1 MVIKTKT
8 LSAMKRFIFLVVLLN
23 ILIIS
28 TNAQNKTK
36 SQLEADFEKFKKER
50 EQDFQD
56 FKQKREAELKKM
68 EQEYLDYYNEMTGLK
83 KHYVEKK
90 EPEKAQTV
98 QDIIDYENTI
108 AKTLGYK
115 IPERVKEKVEA
126 NTKSEVS
133 NKEEVKT
140 DAENVNVEDK
150 KPEVSSSTF
159 KPEAGTRD
167 GIPVLTPLPKRL
179 AKITS
184 PFGVRI
190 HPTLGRPVKH
200 NGVDFGS
207 GRGAEVYAAS
217 SGKVVL
223 AQYNGTYGN
232 YIIIEHNDGTS
243 SVYAH
248 LDKITVSKGSP
259 VRKGDVIGY
268 TGSTGRSTGPHLHY
282 EVRIKG
288 IPVDPKGFLVETK

>member
-1 MVIKTKT
+1 MN
-8 LSAMKRFIFLVVLLN
+8 RFIFFFVLLN
-23 ILIIS
+23 LLGIS
-28 TNAQNKTK
+28 SFAQEKRK
-36 SQLEADFEKFKKER
+36 SQQEADFEKFKRER

-68 EQEYLDYYNEMTGLK
+68 EQDYLDYYNEMTGLK
-83 KHYVEKK
+83 KHYEEKK
-90 EPEKAQTV
+90 EPEKAQAV
-98 QDIIDYENTI
+98 QEIIDYENTI

-115 IPERVKEKVEA
+115 IPERIKEKAKDETTTENPISTNEDIKDA
-126 NTKSEVS
+126 
-133 NKEEVKT
+133 KENIE
-140 DAENVNVEDK
+140 EK
-150 KPEVSSSTF
+150 KEPETPTLTLKADV
-159 KPEAGTRD
+159 GTRD
-167 GIPVLTPLPKRL
+167 GIPVLTPVPKRL

-190 HPTLGRPVKH
+190 HPTLGRPIKH

-207 GRGAEVYAAS
+207 GRGAEVFAAS
-217 SGKVVL
+217 SGKVAL

-248 LDKITVSKGSP
+248 LERITTTKGSP
-259 VRKGDVIGY
+259 VRKGEVIGY

-288 IPVDPKGFLVETK
+288 IPVDPKGYLIEAK

>member
-1 MVIKTKT
+1 
-8 LSAMKRFIFLVVLLN
+8 MKGFIFLVVLLN
-23 ILIIS
+23 VLIVS

-36 SQLEADFEKFKKER
+36 SQQEADFEKFKKER

-56 FKQKREAELKKM
+56 FKRKREAELKKM

-83 KHYVEKK
+83 KHYEEKK

-115 IPERVKEKVEA
+115 IPERINLKPKAETTTENLKPTNTDIKEIH
-126 NTKSEVS
+126 
-133 NKEEVKT
+133 EEVKEPKT
-140 DAENVNVEDK
+140 STVTLKADA
-150 KPEVSSSTF
+150 S
-159 KPEAGTRD
+159 TRD
-167 GIPVLTPLPKRL
+167 GIPVLTPVPKRL

-190 HPTLGRPVKH
+190 HPTLGRPIKH
-200 NGVDFGS
+200 NGVDFGT
-207 GRGAEVYAAS
+207 GRGAEVFASS
-217 SGKVVL
+217 SGKVAL
-223 AQYNGTYGN
+223 AQYNRSYGN

-248 LDKITVSKGSP
+248 LDKILVSKGNI
-259 VRKGDVIGY
+259 VKKGEIIGY
-268 TGSTGRSTGPHLHY
+268 TGSTGRSTRPHLHY

-288 IPVDPKGFLVETK
+288 IPVDPKGYLVETK

>member
-1 MVIKTKT
+1 
-8 LSAMKRFIFLVVLLN
+8 MKRFIFLVVLLN
-23 ILIIS
+23 VLIIS
-28 TNAQNKTK
+28 THAQSKTK
-36 SQLEADFEKFKKER
+36 NQLEADFEKFKKER

-68 EQEYLDYYNEMTGLK
+68 EQEYLNYYNEMTGLK
-83 KHYVEKK
+83 NHYVEKK
-90 EPEKAQTV
+90 EPEKAQSV

-115 IPERVKEKVEA
+115 IPERLNEKVVA
-126 NTKSEVS
+126 NTNHEVPEKVDIKKETENVTVDGKVAEVS
-133 NKEEVKT
+133 T
-140 DAENVNVEDK
+140 
-150 KPEVSSSTF
+150 STF
-159 KPEAGTRD
+159 KPEPGTRD
-167 GIPVLTPLPKRL
+167 GIPVLTPVPKRL
-179 AKITS
+179 SKITS
-184 PFGVRI
+184 SFGVRI
-190 HPTLGRPVKH
+190 HPTLGRPIKH

-223 AQYNGTYGN
+223 AQYNGAYGN
-232 YIIIEHNDGTS
+232 YIIIEHTDGTS

-248 LDKITVSKGSP
+248 LDKITITKGSP
-259 VRKGDVIGY
+259 VKKGQIIGY

-288 IPVDPKGFLVETK
+288 IPVDPKGYLVEAK

>member
-1 MVIKTKT
+1 MN
-8 LSAMKRFIFLVVLLN
+8 RFIFLFVLLN
-23 ILIIS
+23 ILVIN
-28 TNAQNKTK
+28 TFAQEKRK
-36 SQLEADFEKFKKER
+36 SQQEADFEKFKRER
-50 EQDFQD
+50 EQDFQN

-68 EQEYLDYYNEMTGLK
+68 EQDYLDYYNEMTGLK
-83 KHYVEKK
+83 KHYVAAK

-115 IPERVKEKVEA
+115 IPERIKEKPKGETTA
-126 NTKSEVS
+126 ENPKQTNEDAKESI
-133 NKEEVKT
+133 EEVKESET
-140 DAENVNVEDK
+140 PTETLKADAD
-150 KPEVSSSTF
+150 
-159 KPEAGTRD
+159 TRD
-167 GIPVLTPLPKRL
+167 GIPVLTPVHKTL

-190 HPTLGRPVKH
+190 HPTLGRPIKH
-200 NGVDFGS
+200 NGIDFGS
-207 GRGAEVYAAS
+207 GRGAEVFAAS

-232 YIIIEHNDGTS
+232 YIIIEHNNGTS

-248 LDKITVSKGSP
+248 LERITVTRGNPVKKGE
-259 VRKGDVIGY
+259 VIGY
-268 TGSTGRSTGPHLHY
+268 TGSTGRSSGPHLHY

-288 IPVDPKGFLVETK
+288 IPVDPKGYLIEVK

>member
-1 MVIKTKT
+1 MN
-8 LSAMKRFIFLVVLLN
+8 RFIFFFVLLN
-23 ILIIS
+23 LLGIS
-28 TNAQNKTK
+28 SFAQEKRK
-36 SQLEADFEKFKKER
+36 SQQEADFEKFKRER

-68 EQEYLDYYNEMTGLK
+68 EQDYLDYYNEMTGLK
-83 KHYVEKK
+83 KHYEEKK
-90 EPEKAQTV
+90 EPEKAQAV
-98 QDIIDYENTI
+98 QEIIDYENTI

-115 IPERVKEKVEA
+115 IPERIKEKAKDVTTTENPISTNEDIKDA
-126 NTKSEVS
+126 
-133 NKEEVKT
+133 KENIE
-140 DAENVNVEDK
+140 EK
-150 KPEVSSSTF
+150 KEPETPTLTLKADV
-159 KPEAGTRD
+159 GTRD
-167 GIPVLTPLPKRL
+167 GIPVLTPVPKRL

-190 HPTLGRPVKH
+190 HPTLGRPIKH

-207 GRGAEVYAAS
+207 GRGAEVFAAS
-217 SGKVVL
+217 SGKVAL

-232 YIIIEHNDGTS
+232 FIIIEHNDGTS

-248 LDKITVSKGSP
+248 LERITTTKGSP
-259 VRKGDVIGY
+259 VRKGEVIGY

-288 IPVDPKGFLVETK
+288 IPVDPKGYLIEAK

>member
-1 MVIKTKT
+1 MN
-8 LSAMKRFIFLVVLLN
+8 RFIFFFVLLN
-23 ILIIS
+23 LLGTS
-28 TNAQNKTK
+28 SFAQEKRK
-36 SQLEADFEKFKKER
+36 SQQEADFEKFKRER

-68 EQEYLDYYNEMTGLK
+68 EQDYLDYYNEMTGLK
-83 KHYVEKK
+83 KHYEEKK
-90 EPEKAQTV
+90 EPEKAQAV
-98 QDIIDYENTI
+98 QEIIDYENTI

-115 IPERVKEKVEA
+115 IPERIKEKAKDETTTENPISTNEDIKDA
-126 NTKSEVS
+126 
-133 NKEEVKT
+133 KENIE
-140 DAENVNVEDK
+140 EK
-150 KPEVSSSTF
+150 KEPETPTLTLKADV
-159 KPEAGTRD
+159 GTRD
-167 GIPVLTPLPKRL
+167 GIPVLTPVPKRL

-190 HPTLGRPVKH
+190 HPTLGRPIKH

-207 GRGAEVYAAS
+207 GRGAEVFAAS
-217 SGKVVL
+217 SGRVAL

-248 LDKITVSKGSP
+248 LERITTTKGSP
-259 VRKGDVIGY
+259 VRKGEVIGY

-288 IPVDPKGFLVETK
+288 IPVDPKGYLIEAK

>member
-1 MVIKTKT
+1 
-8 LSAMKRFIFLVVLLN
+8 MKRFIFLVVLLN
-23 ILIIS
+23 VLIIS
-28 TNAQNKTK
+28 THAQNKTK
-36 SQLEADFEKFKKER
+36 NQLEADFEKFKKER

-68 EQEYLDYYNEMTGLK
+68 EQEYLDYYNEITGLK
-83 KHYVEKK
+83 KHFEEKK
-90 EPEKAQTV
+90 EPDKAQTV
-98 QDIIDYENTI
+98 QDIINYENTI

-115 IPERVKEKVEA
+115 IPERIKVKAKT
-126 NTKSEVS
+126 NTKSDVSKKENFKTENVS
-133 NKEEVKT
+133 NK
-140 DAENVNVEDK
+140 DK
-150 KPEVSSSTF
+150 SPEVTSSTF

-167 GIPVLTPLPKRL
+167 GIPVLIPLPKKL
-179 AKITS
+179 SKITS

-190 HPTLGRPVKH
+190 HPTLGRPIKH

-217 SGKVVL
+217 SGKVAL

-232 YIIIEHNDGTS
+232 FIIIEHNDETS

-248 LDKITVSKGSP
+248 LDKVSVTKGSS
-259 VRKGDVIGY
+259 VKKGDVIGY
-268 TGSTGRSTGPHLHY
+268 SGSTGRSSGPHLHY

-288 IPVDPKGFLVETK
+288 IPVDPKGYLIETK

>member
-1 MVIKTKT
+1 
-8 LSAMKRFIFLVVLLN
+8 MKRFIFLVALLN
-23 ILIIS
+23 VLIIR

-36 SQLEADFEKFKKER
+36 SQMEADFEKFKRER
-50 EQDFQD
+50 EKDFQD
-56 FKQKREAELKKM
+56 FKQKREEELKKM

-83 KHYVEKK
+83 KHYVKKK

-98 QDIIDYENTI
+98 QDIIDYENAI

-115 IPERVKEKVEA
+115 IPERIKGKVEPTTKAEVSINEDIKTEDEKV
-126 NTKSEVS
+126 K
-133 NKEEVKT
+133 
-140 DAENVNVEDK
+140 VEGNA
-150 KPEVSSSTF
+150 PEVTSSTF
-159 KPEAGTRD
+159 KPDAGTRD

-179 AKITS
+179 SKITS

-190 HPTLGRPVKH
+190 HPTLGRPIKH
-200 NGVDFGS
+200 NGLDFGS

-223 AQYNGTYGN
+223 AQYNKTYGN
-232 YIIIEHNDGTS
+232 YIIIEHNNGTS

-248 LDKITVSKGSP
+248 LDKITVAKGNP
-259 VRKGDVIGY
+259 VKKGEVIGY
-268 TGSTGRSTGPHLHY
+268 TGSTGRSSGPHLHY

-288 IPVDPKGFLVETK
+288 IPVDPKGYLIENK

>member
-1 MVIKTKT
+1 MN
-8 LSAMKRFIFLVVLLN
+8 RFIFFFVLLN
-23 ILIIS
+23 LLGIS
-28 TNAQNKTK
+28 SFAQEKRK
-36 SQLEADFEKFKKER
+36 SQQEADFEKFKRER

-68 EQEYLDYYNEMTGLK
+68 EQDYLDYYNEMTGLK
-83 KHYVEKK
+83 KHYEEKK
-90 EPEKAQTV
+90 EPEKAQAV
-98 QDIIDYENTI
+98 QEIIDYENTI

-115 IPERVKEKVEA
+115 IPERIKEKAKDVTTTENPISTNEDIKDA
-126 NTKSEVS
+126 
-133 NKEEVKT
+133 KENIE
-140 DAENVNVEDK
+140 EK
-150 KPEVSSSTF
+150 KEPETPTLTLKADV
-159 KPEAGTRD
+159 GTRD
-167 GIPVLTPLPKRL
+167 GIPVLTPVPKRL

-184 PFGVRI
+184 SFGVRI
-190 HPTLGRPVKH
+190 HPTLGRPIKH

-207 GRGAEVYAAS
+207 GRGAEVFAAS
-217 SGKVVL
+217 SGRVAL

-248 LDKITVSKGSP
+248 LERITTTKGSP
-259 VRKGDVIGY
+259 VRKGEVIGY

-288 IPVDPKGFLVETK
+288 IPVDPKGYLIEAK

>member
-1 MVIKTKT
+1 
-8 LSAMKRFIFLVVLLN
+8 
-23 ILIIS
+23 
-28 TNAQNKTK
+28 
-36 SQLEADFEKFKKER
+36 
-50 EQDFQD
+50 
-56 FKQKREAELKKM
+56 
-68 EQEYLDYYNEMTGLK
+68 MTGLK

-108 AKTLGYK
+108 AKALGYK
-115 IPERVKEKVEA
+115 IPERL
-126 NTKSEVS
+126 T
-133 NKEEVKT
+133 
-140 DAENVNVEDK
+140 ENVAANAKNDVPEKEDK
-150 KPEVSSSTF
+150 KKETENVIVDDKAAEVSSSTF
-159 KPEAGTRD
+159 KPEPGTRD
-167 GIPVLTPLPKRL
+167 GIPVLTPVPKRL

-190 HPTLGRPVKH
+190 HPTLGRPIKH

-207 GRGAEVYAAS
+207 GRGAEVFAAS

-232 YIIIEHNDGTS
+232 YIIIEHTDGTS

-248 LDKITVSKGSP
+248 LDKISVSKGSA
-259 VRKGDVIGY
+259 VKKGDVIGF
-268 TGSTGRSTGPHLHY
+268 TGSTGRSSGPHLHY

-288 IPVDPKGFLVETK
+288 IPVDPKGYLVETK